1 MAVITPQAVNS
12 AGATPTYAAASASDT
27 VDVSAL
33 NDRVWLQVKNAGGTQ
48 DVVTIV
54 DAGVSPAGNSGVDPT
69 VTVPITTGDKV
80 VRLRSDLAASG
91 VITIQH
97 SFTTSVT
104 QAVFYVA
111 SP

>member
-1 MAVITPQAVNS
+1 MAAITPQAVNS
-12 AGATPTYAAASASDT
+12 TGATPTYAAVSASDT
-27 VDVSAL
+27 IDISAL
-33 NDRVWLQVKNAGGTQ
+33 NDRAWLQVKNAGGTQ

-69 VTVPITTGDKV
+69 ITVPITTGDKV
-80 VRLRSDLAASG
+80 VRLLAASASAG

-104 QAVFYVA
+104 QAVFYIA
-111 SP
+111 